1 MDFDNRI
8 LQYTHILA
16 YRADINERFGTC
28 EAPIDITPGRAPV
41 FNRPIPQRM
50 FKTNN
55 PDTLLLPIIE
65 NIIII
70 ILVLLII
77 DHFINKRY
85 LLTITTIVFTYF
97 YLLKVYY

>member
-8 LQYTHILA
+8 LQYTHIFA
-16 YRADINERFGTC
+16 YRADINERFGPC

>member
-8 LQYTHILA
+8 LQYTHIFA
-16 YRADINERFGTC
+16 YRADINERFGPC

-70 ILVLLII
+70 ILVLLKI